1 MSIVGH
7 AIDSMGIDPGAI
19 LRSLALVVL
28 IAIAARYV
36 GRWLR
41 RRVERSLSVRSFG
54 RNGAILLGRLTS
66 LAIYVA
72 ASIAILASLGVS
84 GTGLLTFLGAGT
96 VALGLSLQ
104 DVLKNFFSGV
114 FLLMER
120 PFRVGDFIRIRDV
133 EGEVQG
139 IDVRTT
145 LVRINDGSLV
155 MIPNSLVFTEILTN
169 RSKSGTRRIDLVV
182 VAEGRSILEA
192 ERLIHETL
200 RSMPEVSR
208 PIAAPV
214 VTAASSAQ
222 TIFSL
227 SVLVDDSRDAEQRVI
242 HALVS
247 AVDDESITIS
257 RP

>member
-1 MSIVGH
+1 MLTDGLDTV
-7 AIDSMGIDPGAI
+7 GIDAGAMAGR
-19 LRSLALVVL
+19 LLVMAL

-41 RRVERSLSVRSFG
+41 RRVERTLTERSFG
-54 RNGAILLGRLTS
+54 RNGAILVGRLTAV
-66 LAIYVA
+66 AIYTVA
-72 ASIAILASLGVS
+72 AIAILGSLGVS

-120 PFRVGDFIRIRDV
+120 PFRVGDFIRVRDV

-155 MIPNSLVFTEILTN
+155 MIPNSLVFTEMLTN

-182 VAEGRSILEA
+182 VAQGKSVLEA
-192 ERLIHETL
+192 ERLIHKTL
-200 RSMPEVSR
+200 GAMPEVTR
-208 PIAAPV
+208 PIVAPV
-214 VTAASSAQ
+214 VTAASATQ
-222 TIFSL
+222 TTFAL
-227 SVLVDDSRDAEQRVI
+227 SILIDDSRESEQRVI
-242 HALVS
+242 HALVTAS
-247 AVDDESITIS
+247 GDESITIG

>member
-1 MSIVGH
+1 MLTDALDMI
-7 AIDSMGIDPGAI
+7 GIDAGAI
-19 LRSLALVVL
+19 AGRLVLVALLA
-28 IAIAARYV
+28 IGARFL
-36 GRWLR
+36 GRWGR
-41 RRVERSLSVRSFG
+41 RRVERTLSARSFG
-54 RNGAILLGRLTS
+54 RNGAILIGRLAAA
-66 LAIYVA
+66 AIYSTA
-72 ASIAILASLGVS
+72 AVAILASLGVG

-120 PFRVGDFIRIRDV
+120 PFRVGDFIRVRDV

-155 MIPNSLVFTEILTN
+155 MIPNSLVFTEMLTN

-182 VAEGRSILEA
+182 VADGKTVLEA

-200 RSMPEVSR
+200 AAMPEVTR
-208 PIAAPV
+208 PIVAPV
-214 VTAASSAQ
+214 VSSASATQ
-222 TIFSL
+222 TTFTL
-227 SVLVDDSRDAEQRVI
+227 SILIDDSRESERRVI
-242 HALVS
+242 HALVT
-247 AVDDESITIS
+247 AAGDESITIG

>member
-1 MSIVGH
+1 ML
-7 AIDSMGIDPGAI
+7 IDGLDRIGIDAGAI
-19 LRSLALVVL
+19 AGRLVL
-28 IAIAARYV
+28 IALLAIGARFI

-41 RRVERSLSVRSFG
+41 RRVERTLSARSFG
-54 RNGAILLGRLTS
+54 RNGAILVGRLTAV
-66 LAIYVA
+66 AIYSTA
-72 ASIAILASLGVS
+72 AVAILASLGVS

-120 PFRVGDFIRIRDV
+120 PFRVGDFIRVRDV

-155 MIPNSLVFTEILTN
+155 MIPNSLVFTEMLTN

-182 VAEGRSILEA
+182 VAEGKTVLDA

-200 RSMPEVSR
+200 SEMPEVTR
-208 PIAAPV
+208 PILAPV
-214 VTAASSAQ
+214 VTAASAIQ
-222 TIFSL
+222 TTFAL
-227 SVLVDDSRDAEQRVI
+227 SILIDDSRESEQRVI
-242 HALVS
+242 HALVT
-247 AVDDESITIS
+247 AAGDESITIG

>member
-1 MSIVGH
+1 MLTDGLDTV
-7 AIDSMGIDPGAI
+7 GIDAGAI
-19 LRSLALVVL
+19 AGRLLVMAL

-41 RRVERSLSVRSFG
+41 RRVERTLTERSFG
-54 RNGAILLGRLTS
+54 RNGAILVGRLTAV
-66 LAIYVA
+66 AIYTVA
-72 ASIAILASLGVS
+72 AIAILGSLGVS

-120 PFRVGDFIRIRDV
+120 PFRVGDFIRVRDV

-155 MIPNSLVFTEILTN
+155 MIPNSLVFTEMLTN

-182 VAEGRSILEA
+182 VAQGKSVLEA
-192 ERLIHETL
+192 ERLIHKTL
-200 RSMPEVSR
+200 GAMPEVTR
-208 PIAAPV
+208 PIVAPV
-214 VTAASSAQ
+214 VTAASATQ
-222 TIFSL
+222 TTFAL
-227 SVLVDDSRDAEQRVI
+227 SILIDDSRESEQRVI
-242 HALVS
+242 HALVTAS
-247 AVDDESITIS
+247 GDESITIG

>member
-1 MSIVGH
+1 MASDALDRI
-7 AIDSMGIDPGAI
+7 GIDIGALTGRVVI
-19 LRSLALVVL
+19 VVL
-28 IAIAARYV
+28 VAIGARLI

-41 RRVERSLSVRSFG
+41 RRVEQTLSAKSFG
-54 RNGAILLGRLTS
+54 RNGAILIGRLTAV
-66 LAIYVA
+66 AIYATAVVV
-72 ASIAILASLGVS
+72 ILASLGVS
-84 GTGLLTFLGAGT
+84 GSGLLTFLGAGT

-120 PFRVGDFIRIRDV
+120 PFRVGDFIRVRDV

-155 MIPNSLVFTEILTN
+155 MIPNSLVFTEMLTN

-182 VAEGRSILEA
+182 TAQGRTVLEA
-192 ERLIHETL
+192 ERLIHHTL
-200 RSMPEVSR
+200 TSMSEVTR
-208 PIAAPV
+208 PIVAPV
-214 VTAASSAQ
+214 VTSASATQ
-222 TIFSL
+222 TTFSL
-227 SVLVDDSRDAEQRVI
+227 SILIEDSPESEQRVI
-242 HALVS
+242 HALVT
-247 AVDDESITIS
+247 AAGDESITIG